1 MNKRLERIAN
11 QAQIG
16 GVCAGLAD
24 YFGIDRALVRVLFV
38 IGIFLPHFPAVIIYI
53 ILWIAL
59 PERRFDSSVAQVS
72 AFSNPYFAMNPYNP
86 NKPDRSVVGG
96 AILIVL
102 GILFLIERF
111 FHIHFRDLWPFMLIA
126 LGLWL
131 IFKDRIK
138 PTYDSTINTPD
149 TPTDPNGPYNSG
161 NPGGPNAPYN
171 SGNPVGPSVP
181 YNPGTPNDPTTPYN
195 PTNPL

>member
-1 MNKRLERIAN
+1 MKKRLERIAD

-38 IGIFLPHFPAVIIYI
+38 IGIFLPHFPAIIIYT

-59 PERRFDSSVAQVS
+59 PERRFDSSVVQVS

-86 NKPDRSVVGG
+86 NKPDRSLVGG
-96 AILIVL
+96 AILIIL

-111 FHIHFRDLWPFMLIA
+111 FHIHFRDLWPFILIA

-138 PTYDSTINTPD
+138 PTYDSTTNNPGTPS
-149 TPTDPNGPYNSG
+149 DPNAPYNSG
-161 NPGGPNAPYN
+161 NPSGPNAPYN
-171 SGNPVGPSVP
+171 SGNPSGPSVP
-181 YNPGTPNDPTTPYN
+181 YNPGTPTDPTTPYN
-195 PTNPL
+195 PNNPL

>member
-1 MNKRLERIAN
+1 MNKRLERIAD

-38 IGIFLPHFPAVIIYI
+38 IGIFLPHFPAIIIYI

-59 PERRFDSSVAQVS
+59 PERRFDGSVSQSS

-86 NKPDRSVVGG
+86 NKPASPDRSIIGG
-96 AILIVL
+96 AVLIILGV
-102 GILFLIERF
+102 LFLLDRYFDIDF
-111 FHIHFRDLWPFMLIA
+111 GDLWPFILIA
-126 LGLWL
+126 IGLWL

-138 PTYDSTINTPD
+138 PPYDNT
-149 TPTDPNGPYNSG
+149 TTNDPNG
-161 NPGGPNAPYN
+161 
-171 SGNPVGPSVP
+171 
-181 YNPGTPNDPTTPYN
+181 T
-195 PTNPL
+195 L

>member
-1 MNKRLERIAN
+1 MNKRLERIAD

-38 IGIFLPHFPAVIIYI
+38 IGIFLPHIPAIIIYI

-59 PERRFDSSVAQVS
+59 PERSLGGSLTPSTAY
-72 AFSNPYFAMNPYNP
+72 SNPYFSMNPYNP
-86 NKPDRSVVGG
+86 NRPANPDRSIIGG
-96 AILIVL
+96 AVLILL
-102 GILFLIERF
+102 GVLFLIDRYF
-111 FHIHFRDLWPFMLIA
+111 DINFGDLWPFILIA

-138 PTYDSTINTPD
+138 PPYDSTNST
-149 TPTDPNGPYNSG
+149 TNNDPNG
-161 NPGGPNAPYN
+161 
-171 SGNPVGPSVP
+171 
-181 YNPGTPNDPTTPYN
+181 T
-195 PTNPL
+195 L